1 MNRAV
6 RGHMPEKVNP
16 EKSDLSASLEEE
28 LRAELVE
35 ACAKDEISLSRA
47 ARDALKKWLAAP
59 ERRVQR

>member
-1 MNRAV
+1 
-6 RGHMPEKVNP
+6 MPEKVNP
-16 EKSDLSASLEEE
+16 EKSDLSASLEE

>member
-35 ACAKDEISLSRA
+35 AGAKDEISLS
-47 ARDALKKWLAAP
+47 
-59 ERRVQR
+59 